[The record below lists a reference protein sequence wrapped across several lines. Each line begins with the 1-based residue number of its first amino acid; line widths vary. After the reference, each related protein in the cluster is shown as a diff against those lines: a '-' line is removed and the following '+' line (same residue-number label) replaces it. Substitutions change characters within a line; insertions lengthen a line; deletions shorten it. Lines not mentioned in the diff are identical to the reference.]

1 VIASSRGEPE
11 VPVKRKILV
20 VEDHPTVREVLRI
33 LIGMEDYEVAV
44 APNGETGLVLA
55 EAMRPDVV
63 LLDVMMPGLN
73 GLEVCRAL
81 KARDASTRVVMVSA
95 RTSEDDEREGRAAG
109 ADAYLH
115 KPFSP
120 LGVLE
125 AVGAGSEART
135 PE

>member
-1 VIASSRGEPE
+1 
-11 VPVKRKILV
+11 VKRKILV

-95 RTSEDDEREGRAAG
+95 RTSEDDEREGREAG

>member
-1 VIASSRGEPE
+1 
-11 VPVKRKILV
+11 VKRKILV

-44 APNGETGLVLA
+44 APNGESGLVLA
-55 EAMRPDVV
+55 DAMRPDVV

-81 KARDASTRVVMVSA
+81 KARDASTWVVMVSA

-120 LGVLE
+120 LDVLE
-125 AVGAGSEART
+125 AIGAGSEART

>member
-1 VIASSRGEPE
+1 
-11 VPVKRKILV
+11 VKRKILV